1 MSWPTFR
8 DGASQAVGRQ
18 LSNPSGV
25 GGRLVGRIMGI
36 ANRLPVRALIQAL
49 EIRNEHRVLDVGC
62 GDGSALAAIPHAAWR
77 CGVDRSE
84 TMLAVARRRLRG
96 PIDQRQAELL
106 LGDMMKLP
114 FEAGS
119 FDRFIAANTLYFCE
133 DVPAFIDGCR
143 RVALPGALLG
153 IYVTSAASMARWR
166 FAGPATHRHFTRE
179 QLEFE
184 LDQAKVD
191 LRARSIRPLWLPG
204 AIEGLIAIAR
214 LD

>member
-8 DGASQAVGRQ
+8 DSASQAVGRQ

-96 PIDQRQAELL
+96 PIDQRRAELL

-119 FDRFIAANTLYFCE
+119 FDRFIDDLLCNRWILIQEHAQLFVDERLHDAGDIGVELAFRLPFKLRLRQFYANNSYEPFA
-133 DVPAFIDGCR
+133 DV
-143 RVALPGALLG
+143 VAG
-153 IYVTSAASMARWR
+153 
-166 FAGPATHRHFTRE
+166 
-179 QLEFE
+179 
-184 LDQAKVD
+184 
-191 LRARSIRPLWLPG
+191 
-204 AIEGLIAIAR
+204 
-214 LD
+214 